1 VPLLRRCSGY
11 GSISSLHPSQP
22 VSESSRYQPQA
33 LEAGWQQAWAGAGLH
48 RTPELGPGDEAFY
61 ALSMFPY
68 PSGNLHMGHVRNY
81 VITDVVARVQRL
93 RGRKVL
99 HPMGWDA
106 FGLPAENAAI
116 ERRVDPGSWTDRN
129 IASMRAQ
136 LDQLGLSIDWDRE
149 VATCHADYYRWTQW
163 LFLQFLEAGLAYQK
177 DATVNWDPIDQTVL
191 ANEQVDGEGR
201 SWRSGALVEKRKLR
215 QWFLKITDYAQQ
227 LLDDLDQLQGWP
239 ERVRT
244 MQANWIGRSTG
255 AELQFTVVDGD
266 GNNADERITVF
277 TTRPDTIFGASYVV
291 LAPEHPL
298 VAALTTVEQQAA
310 VEAFCDLVS
319 RQSEQERTADDKPK
333 RGVPIGAQV
342 RNPANG
348 ELIPIWIADYVLAE
362 YGTGAVMG
370 VPAHDQRDFQ
380 FARQYELPVRQVIIP
395 EGSDEHAYE
404 GGAWTEAGVLIHS
417 GRFDGLPSGEAKEA
431 ITAAAATEGWGQE
444 KVQFR
449 LRDWLISRQRYWG
462 CPIPVIH
469 CDSCGVV
476 PVPSEQLPVELPRDV
491 AFSGKGGSPLA
502 QLESWWSVPCPC
514 CGQPARRET
523 DTMDTFMC
531 SSWYYLRY
539 SDSSNTQLPFS
550 REAVNSWLPVDQY
563 VGGIEH
569 AILHLL
575 YSRFFTKVLRDRGLL
590 GFDEPFKRLL
600 TQGMVQAIT
609 YKNPLSGKYIAPAD
623 VADPS
628 DPRDPV
634 TGDVLETFFEKM
646 SKSKYNG
653 VDPAAVIDRYGADTA
668 RMFMLFKAPP
678 EKDLEWDDADV
689 EGQFRF
695 LQRLWRLADAAA
707 ERGLSLADGSGAP
720 EAVMVALG
728 ANSGASADGGA
739 LSSDEQELRRAVH
752 TAIQAISEDLDGDY
766 QFNTAV
772 SELMKLS
779 NAMASHLEASRP
791 VFACEALRTLLILL
805 APFAPHLA
813 EDLWLKLGGR
823 SAADDLASTSIHAQ
837 LWPTADANAL
847 VRDTVPLV
855 IQIKGKVRGSLE
867 VPADADKA
875 TLEKLAQESE
885 IAAKWLEGKAPSR
898 VIVVP
903 GKLVNLVP

>member
-1 VPLLRRCSGY
+1 M
-11 GSISSLHPSQP
+11 
-22 VSESSRYQPQA
+22 SEASRYQPQA
-33 LEAGWQQAWAGAGLH
+33 IESRWQQAWEEAGLNA
-48 RTPELGPGDEAFY
+48 TPEAEGADTFY

-81 VITDVVARVQRL
+81 VITDVVARVQRM
-93 RGRKVL
+93 RGKQVL

-116 ERRVDPGSWTDRN
+116 ERGVDPGAWTDRN
-129 IASMRAQ
+129 IASMREQ
-136 LDQLGLSIDWDRE
+136 LKQLGLSIDWDRE
-149 VATCHADYYRWTQW
+149 VATCHSDYYRWTQW
-163 LFLQFLEAGLAYQK
+163 LFLQFLDAGLAYQK
-177 DATVNWDPIDQTVL
+177 DATVNWDPVDQTVL
-191 ANEQVDGEGR
+191 ANEQVDSEGR

-215 QWFLKITDYAQQ
+215 QWFLKITAYADQ
-227 LLDDLDQLQGWP
+227 LLDDLPKLEGWP

-255 AELQFTVVDGD
+255 AELTFDVVDAEGAAT
-266 GNNADERITVF
+266 GERITVF
-277 TTRPDTIFGASYVV
+277 TTRPDTIYGASYVV

-298 VAALTTVEQQAA
+298 VGTLTAESEGIH

-319 RQSEQERTADDKPK
+319 RQSEQERTAEDKPK

-348 ELIPIWIADYVLAE
+348 ELIPLWIADYVLAE

-370 VPAHDQRDFQ
+370 VPAHDQRDFL
-380 FARQYELPVRQVIIP
+380 FARQYELPVKQVIIP
-395 EGSDEHAYE
+395 EGSDEHAFE

-417 GRFDGLPSGEAKEA
+417 GPFDGMASTEAKAA
-431 ITAAAATEGWGQE
+431 ITAAAEDQGWG
-444 KVQFR
+444 KGRVQFR

-476 PVPSEQLPVELPRDV
+476 PVPNDQLPVQLPRDV
-491 AFSGKGGSPLA
+491 AFSAKGGSPLA
-502 QLESWWSVPCPC
+502 QLESWVQVDCPC
-514 CGQPARRET
+514 CGKPARRET

-531 SSWYYLRY
+531 SSWYFLRY
-539 SDSSNTQLPFS
+539 SDPKNTELPFTPK
-550 REAVNSWLPVDQY
+550 AVNRWLPVNQY

-590 GFDEPFKRLL
+590 GFDEPFSRLL
-600 TQGMVQAIT
+600 TQGMVQGIT
-609 YKNPLSGKYIAPAD
+609 YKNPKTGKYIAPGD
-623 VADPS
+623 VADPT
-628 DPRDPV
+628 DPRDPI
-634 TGDVLETFFEKM
+634 TGDVLDTFYEKM

-653 VDPAAVIDRYGADTA
+653 VDPAVVIDNYGADTA
-668 RMFMLFKAPP
+668 RMFILFKAPP

-695 LQRLWRLADAAA
+695 LQRIWRLVDGALH
-707 ERGLSLADGSGAP
+707 RGLCLAGAP
-720 EAVMVALG
+720 VAIDT
-728 ANSGASADGGA
+728 ANLTPA
-739 LSSDEQELRRAVH
+739 EKELRRAVH
-752 TAIQAISEDLDGDY
+752 TAITEISDDLDGEY

-779 NAMASHLEASRP
+779 NAMGDHLESSGEA
-791 VFACEALRTLLILL
+791 VATEALRTLLILL

-813 EDLWLKLGGR
+813 EELWLKLGGR
-823 SAADDLASTSIHAQ
+823 SEADPLAGGSVHRQS
-837 LWPTADANAL
+837 WPMADATAL
-847 VRDTVPLV
+847 VRDTIPLV
-855 IQIKGKVRGSLE
+855 IQIKGKVRGNLE

-875 TLEKLAQESE
+875 TLQKLALESDV
-885 IAAKWLEGKAPSR
+885 AAKWLEGKAPSR

>member
-1 VPLLRRCSGY
+1 
-11 GSISSLHPSQP
+11 
-22 VSESSRYQPQA
+22 VSDAPRYQPQA
-33 LEAGWQQAWAGAGLH
+33 LESRWQQQWDAAGQH
-48 RTPELGPGDEAFY
+48 RTPAADGEPYY

-81 VITDVVARVQRL
+81 VITDVIARVQRM
-93 RGRKVL
+93 RGKQVL

-116 ERRVDPGSWTDRN
+116 ERGIDPGVWTDQN

-136 LDQLGLSIDWDRE
+136 LQRLGLSIDWDRE

-191 ANEQVDGEGR
+191 ANEQVDSEGR

-215 QWFLKITDYAQQ
+215 QWFLKITAYADQ
-227 LLDDLDQLQGWP
+227 LLDDLPKLQGWP

-255 AELQFTVVDGD
+255 AELSFPVVDAEGA
-266 GNNADERITVF
+266 GTGEQITVF

-298 VAALTTVEQQAA
+298 VSSLTTAEQAIH

-333 RGVPIGAQV
+333 RGVAIGAQV

-348 ELIPIWIADYVLAE
+348 KLIPLWIADYVLAD

-370 VPAHDQRDFQ
+370 VPAHDQRDFV
-380 FARQYELPVRQVIIP
+380 FARQYELPVQQVIIP
-395 EGSDEHAYE
+395 EGSDEHAYA

-417 GRFDGLPSGEAKEA
+417 GRFDGLTSAEAKKA
-431 ITAAAATEGWGQE
+431 ITAAAEAEGWGRARTTY
-444 KVQFR
+444 R

-476 PVPSEQLPVELPRDV
+476 PVPAEQLPVELPKG
-491 AFSGKGGSPLA
+491 ANLEGKGGSPLA
-502 QLESWWSVPCPC
+502 QLESWWRVDCPC
-514 CGQPARRET
+514 CGKPARRET

-531 SSWYYLRY
+531 SSWYFLRY
-539 SDSSNTQLPFS
+539 SDPHNTQLPFS
-550 REAVNSWLPVDQY
+550 RDAVDSWLPVDQY

-590 GFDEPFKRLL
+590 GFDEPFARLL
-600 TQGMVQAIT
+600 TQGMVQGIT
-609 YKNPLSGKYIAPAD
+609 YKNPHSGKYIAPAD
-623 VADPS
+623 VTDPS
-628 DPRDPV
+628 DPRDPI
-634 TGDVLETFFEKM
+634 TGEVLETFYEKM

-653 VDPAAVIDRYGADTA
+653 VDPAVVIDKYGADTA
-668 RMFMLFKAPP
+668 RMFILFKAPP

-695 LQRLWRLADAAA
+695 LQRLWRLVEGAVA
-707 ERGLSLADGSGAP
+707 RGLGLDADGVESDLSTLSP
-720 EAVMVALG
+720 EDKA
-728 ANSGASADGGA
+728 
-739 LSSDEQELRRAVH
+739 LRRAVH
-752 TAIQAISEDLDGDY
+752 TAITEISDDLDGDY

-779 NAMASHLEASRP
+779 NAMGEHVQAASPAVAS
-791 VFACEALRTLLILL
+791 EALNALLVLL

-813 EDLWLKLGGR
+813 EELWQRLGGNP
-823 SAADDLASTSIHAQ
+823 DGQTSVHHQA
-837 LWPTADANAL
+837 WPRADASAL
-847 VRDTVPLV
+847 VRDTIPLV
-855 IQIKGKVRGSLE
+855 IQVKGKVRGNLD

-875 TLEKLAQESE
+875 TLERLALDSD
-885 IAAKWLEGKAPSR
+885 IASKWLEGKPPSR

>member
-1 VPLLRRCSGY
+1 MSDAP
-11 GSISSLHPSQP
+11 
-22 VSESSRYQPQA
+22 RYQPQA
-33 LEAGWQQAWAGAGLH
+33 LESRWQQQWDAASQH
-48 RTPELGPGDEAFY
+48 CTPAQLDGSCGDSYY

-81 VITDVVARVQRL
+81 VITDVIARVQRM
-93 RGRKVL
+93 RGKQVL

-116 ERRVDPGSWTDRN
+116 ERGIDPGVWTDQN
-129 IASMRAQ
+129 ISSMRAQ
-136 LDQLGLSIDWDRE
+136 LQRLGLSIDWDRE

-191 ANEQVDGEGR
+191 ANEQVDSEGR
-201 SWRSGALVEKRKLR
+201 SWRSGAVVEKRKLR
-215 QWFLKITDYAQQ
+215 QWFLKITAYADQ
-227 LLDDLDQLQGWP
+227 LLDDLPKLQGWP

-244 MQANWIGRSTG
+244 MQANWIGRSSG
-255 AELQFTVVDGD
+255 AELSFPVVDAEGA
-266 GNNADERITVF
+266 GTGIHITVF

-298 VAALTTVEQQAA
+298 VTSLTTAEQAIQ

-333 RGVPIGAQV
+333 RGVAIGAQV

-348 ELIPIWIADYVLAE
+348 ELIPLWIADYVLAD

-370 VPAHDQRDFQ
+370 VPAHDQRDFV

-395 EGSDEHAYE
+395 EGSDEHAYV
-404 GGAWTEAGVLIHS
+404 GGAWTESGVLIHS
-417 GRFDGLPSGEAKEA
+417 GRFDGLPSSEAKKA
-431 ITAAAATEGWGQE
+431 ITTAAEAEGWGRARTTY
-444 KVQFR
+444 R

-469 CDSCGVV
+469 CASCGVV
-476 PVPSEQLPVELPRDV
+476 PVPTEQLPVELPRQV
-491 AFSGKGGSPLA
+491 AFSGKGASPLA
-502 QLESWWSVPCPC
+502 QLEDWVNVACPC

-539 SDSSNTQLPFS
+539 SDPHNTALPFERS
-550 REAVNSWLPVDQY
+550 KVDRWLPVDQY

-590 GFDEPFKRLL
+590 GFDEPFLRLL
-600 TQGMVQAIT
+600 TQGMVQGIT
-609 YKNPLSGKYIAPAD
+609 YKNPHSGKYIAPAD
-623 VADPS
+623 VSDPS
-628 DPRDPV
+628 DPRDPI
-634 TGDVLETFFEKM
+634 TGEVLETFYEKM

-653 VDPAAVIDRYGADTA
+653 VDPAVVIDKYGADTA
-668 RMFMLFKAPP
+668 RMFILFKAPP

-695 LQRLWRLADAAA
+695 LQRIWRLVEWAVGQ
-707 ERGLSLADGSGAP
+707 GLG
-720 EAVMVALG
+720 LG
-728 ANSGASADGGA
+728 LADGGA
-739 LSSDEQELRRAVH
+739 SIASISLSQEDKALRRAVH
-752 TAIQAISEDLDGDY
+752 TAITEISDDLEGDY

-779 NAMASHLEASRP
+779 NAMGEHLQGATPVVAS
-791 VFACEALRTLLILL
+791 EALNALLVLL

-813 EDLWLKLGGR
+813 EELWQRLGGNPDGQTSVHHQAWP
-823 SAADDLASTSIHAQ
+823 SADPS
-837 LWPTADANAL
+837 AL
-847 VRDTVPLV
+847 VRDTIPLV
-855 IQIKGKVRGSLE
+855 IQVKGKVRGNLD
-867 VPADADKA
+867 VPADADKG
-875 TLEKLAQESE
+875 TLERLALDSD
-885 IAAKWLEGKAPSR
+885 IAAKWLEGKPPSR

>member
-1 VPLLRRCSGY
+1 VTD
-11 GSISSLHPSQP
+11 
-22 VSESSRYQPQA
+22 SSRYRPQA
-33 LEAGWQQAWAGAGLH
+33 IEPQWQRLWNEHQLWATAADG
-48 RTPELGPGDEAFY
+48 GPRETFY

-68 PSGNLHMGHVRNY
+68 PSGSLHMGHVRNY
-81 VITDVVARVQRL
+81 VITDVVARVMRM
-93 RGRKVL
+93 RGRQVL

-116 ERRVDPGSWTDRN
+116 ERGVDPARWTEQN
-129 IASMRAQ
+129 IAAMRGQ
-136 LDQLGLSIDWDRE
+136 LNQLGLSIDWDRQLT
-149 VATCHADYYRWTQW
+149 TCRPDYYRWTQW
-163 LFLQFLEAGLAYQK
+163 LFLQLLEAGLAYQK
-177 DATVNWDPIDQTVL
+177 EASVNWDPVDQTVL
-191 ANEQVDGEGR
+191 ANEQVDSEGR
-201 SWRSGALVEKRKLR
+201 SWRSGAPVEKRKLR
-215 QWFLKITDYAQQ
+215 QWFLKITAYADQ
-227 LLDDLDQLQGWP
+227 LLDDLPKLQGWP

-244 MQANWIGRSTG
+244 MQANWIGRSSG
-255 AELQFTVVDGD
+255 AELIFEVVDAEGQAS
-266 GNNADERITVF
+266 GARITVF

-298 VAALTTVEQQAA
+298 VPQLTTDAERIH

-319 RQSEQERTADDKPK
+319 RQSEQERTAEDRAK
-333 RGVPIGAQV
+333 RGVPIGARV

-348 ELIPIWIADYVLAE
+348 ELIPLWIADYVLAD

-370 VPAHDQRDFQ
+370 VPAHDQRDFL
-380 FARQYELPVRQVIIP
+380 FARQYELPVNQVIIP

-417 GRFDGLPSGEAKEA
+417 GRFDGLPSTEARQA
-431 ITAAAATEGWGQE
+431 ITAAAEAEGWGRETIQY
-444 KVQFR
+444 R

-476 PVPSEQLPVELPRDV
+476 PVPAEQLPVELPRDV

-502 QLESWWSVPCPC
+502 QLERWWRVDCPC
-514 CGQPARRET
+514 CGAPARRES

-531 SSWYYLRY
+531 SSWYFLRY
-539 SDSSNTQLPFS
+539 SDPHNTQLPFG
-550 REAVNSWLPVDQY
+550 RTEVDRWLPVDQY

-590 GFDEPFKRLL
+590 GFDEPFARLL
-600 TQGMVQAIT
+600 TQGMVQGIT
-609 YKNPLSGKYIAPAD
+609 YKNPHSGRYIAPAD
-623 VADPS
+623 VADPD
-628 DPRDPV
+628 DPRDPI
-634 TGDVLETFFEKM
+634 TGEQLEVFFEKM
-646 SKSKYNG
+646 SKSKSNG

-668 RMFMLFKAPP
+668 RMFILFKAPP

-689 EGQFRF
+689 EGQYRF
-695 LQRLWRLADAAA
+695 LQRLWRLVEGAC
-707 ERGLSLADGSGAP
+707 ERGLSLANGAGSAEALNTFLAAEGAVLQ
-720 EAVMVALG
+720 EA
-728 ANSGASADGGA
+728 
-739 LSSDEQELRRAVH
+739 EQQLRRAVH
-752 TAIQAISEDLDGDY
+752 TAIAAISEDLDGDY

-779 NAMASHLEASRP
+779 NAMAAHLQSSRP
-791 VFACEALRTLLILL
+791 PIACEALRVLVTLL

-813 EDLWLKLGGR
+813 EELWLRLSGR
-823 SAADDLASTSIHAQ
+823 GDAEPLATSSIHTQ
-837 LWPTADANAL
+837 SWPRVDGSAL

-855 IQIKGKVRGSLE
+855 IQIKGKVRGSLQ
-867 VPADADKA
+867 VPAAADRA
-875 TLEKLAQESE
+875 TLEQLALASD
-885 IAAKWLEGKAPSR
+885 IAAKWLEGKSPSR

>member
-1 VPLLRRCSGY
+1 MSDP
-11 GSISSLHPSQP
+11 
-22 VSESSRYQPQA
+22 SRYRPQEI
-33 LEAGWQQAWAGAGLH
+33 EAQWQQRW
-48 RTPELGPGDEAFY
+48 EQLGQHATQDGEEGREPYY

-68 PSGNLHMGHVRNY
+68 PSGTLHMGHVRNY
-81 VITDVVARVQRL
+81 VITDVIARVQRL
-93 RGRKVL
+93 RGRRVL

-116 ERRVDPGSWTDRN
+116 ERGVDPTVWTDRN
-129 IASMRAQ
+129 IAQMRGQ
-136 LDQLGLSIDWDRE
+136 LQRLGLSIDWSRE
-149 VATCHADYYRWTQW
+149 VTTCHSDYYRWTQW
-163 LFLQFLEAGLAYQK
+163 LFLQFLEAGLAYQQ
-177 DATVNWDPIDQTVL
+177 DATVNWDPVDQTVL

-215 QWFLKITDYAQQ
+215 QWFLKITAYADQ
-227 LLDDLDQLQGWP
+227 LLDDLPQLEGWP

-255 AELQFTVVDGD
+255 AELHFAVIDGE
-266 GNNADERITVF
+266 GQPRGEQITVF
-277 TTRPDTIFGASYVV
+277 TTRPDTLFGVSYVV

-298 VAALTTVEQQAA
+298 VASLTTAEHQLA
-310 VEAFCDLVS
+310 VEAFCDLVKNE
-319 RQSEQERTADDKPK
+319 SEQERTADDRPK
-333 RGVPIGAQV
+333 RGVPLGSLV

-348 ELIPIWIADYVLAE
+348 EPIPLWIADYVLAD

-370 VPAHDQRDFQ
+370 VPAHDHRDFQ
-380 FARQYELPVRQVIIP
+380 FARRYALPVRQVIIP

-404 GGAWTEAGVLIHS
+404 AGAWTESGVLIHS
-417 GRFDGLPSGEAKEA
+417 GRFDGLPNGEAKRA
-431 ITAAAATEGWGQE
+431 ITAAAEAEGWGQA
-444 KVQFR
+444 KVQYR

-469 CDSCGVV
+469 CETCGVV
-476 PVPSEQLPVELPRDV
+476 PVPADQLPVELPRDV
-491 AFSGKGGSPLA
+491 AFSGKGASPLA
-502 QLESWWSVPCPC
+502 QLEDWVTVACPC
-514 CGQPARRET
+514 CAQKARRET

-539 SDSSNTQLPFS
+539 GDPGNTSLPFS
-550 REAVNSWLPVDQY
+550 RAAVDRWLPVDQY

-590 GFDEPFKRLL
+590 GFDEPFTRLL
-600 TQGMVQAIT
+600 TQGMVQGIT
-609 YKNPLSGKYIAPAD
+609 YKNPHSGKYIAPAD

-628 DPRDPV
+628 DPRDPI
-634 TGDVLETFFEKM
+634 TGQVLEVFYEKM
-646 SKSKYNG
+646 SKSKFNG

-668 RMFMLFKAPP
+668 RMFILFKAPP

-695 LQRLWRLADAAA
+695 LQRLWRLVDSAHARGLRLDAAA
-707 ERGLSLADGSGAP
+707 GSWLPVNGAEGLTPAERD
-720 EAVMVALG
+720 
-728 ANSGASADGGA
+728 
-739 LSSDEQELRRAVH
+739 LRRAVH
-752 TAIQAISEDLDGDY
+752 TAIGAISDDLDGDY

-779 NAMASHLEASRP
+779 NAMGDHLEGASDGVAR
-791 VFACEALRTLLILL
+791 EALATLLILL

-813 EDLWLKLGGR
+813 EELWQKLGANPDGQ
-823 SAADDLASTSIHAQ
+823 SSLHNQA
-837 LWPTADANAL
+837 WPVADASAL
-847 VRDTVPLV
+847 VRATLPLV
-855 IQIKGKVRGSLE
+855 IQVQGKMRGTLE
-867 VPADADKA
+867 VPADADAA
-875 TLEKLAQESE
+875 TLEQLALASDV
-885 IAAKWLEGKAPSR
+885 AAKWLEGKAPRR